1 VFSLIVASAGPL
13 TNALGDIASAIG
25 SGFVIG
31 GFAGGLSSGVLGRSA
46 RETERKALVGS
57 YGGGV
62 VALLALTTDTL
73 VKRFV

>member
-1 VFSLIVASAGPL
+1 VFSLFDASTGPL
-13 TNALGDIASAIG
+13 TAALGDIATAIG
-25 SGFVIG
+25 SGFVVG
-31 GFAGGLSSGVLGRSA
+31 GFAGGLSSGVLGRST

-62 VALLALTTDTL
+62 IALLALVADTL